1 MRGASSCPHGARCS
15 RENQTDR
22 KKKAQEERVLW
33 IIAVV
38 LLILWA
44 VGYFIVHIGDIIHAL
59 VVIAVVLVLANVVR
73 GIGSRRAS

>member
-1 MRGASSCPHGARCS
+1 M
-15 RENQTDR
+15 
-22 KKKAQEERVLW
+22 LW